1 MKERSTKV
9 SELIPN
15 EQPEHKQVR
24 EMLEVEYGLGHLT
37 VEQCAEFMQEW
48 IETTGG
54 EHGNS

>member
-1 MKERSTKV
+1 METN
-9 SELIPN
+9 EFIPN

>member
-1 MKERSTKV
+1 M
-9 SELIPN
+9 SEFIPH

-24 EMLEVEYGLGHLT
+24 EMLETQYELGQMT